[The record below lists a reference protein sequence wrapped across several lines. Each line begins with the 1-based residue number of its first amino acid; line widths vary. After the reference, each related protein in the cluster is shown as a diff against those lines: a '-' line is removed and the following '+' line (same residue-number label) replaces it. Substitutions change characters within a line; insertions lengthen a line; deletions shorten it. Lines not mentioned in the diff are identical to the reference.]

1 MNRQCENK
9 QINFVSEY
17 QSTPAVQRKSRKSE
31 TLAPISPI
39 LGTSGDKGKQV
50 DKFVDIEIE
59 DIPVY
64 LREPVTKSTTRASNP
79 TGINKEM
86 VEKERQ
92 SLANFEEFENTL
104 LILENNKTE
113 EEFDDL
119 LNSFSANIR
128 NPMSQKVRQ
137 SLDNIKKRHS
147 SMGME
152 KQQQDELN
160 REKVLNSSKNGK
172 YSEFGA
178 NEKNQLNESFNR
190 SVMNSSISSGNGE
203 RLLRR
208 SRLFDDAMSTFTER
222 IVDNGTMDHSGSS
235 IAYTD
240 NKQANELNS
249 TQTLN
254 KRNLEQE
261 STPKTDPIYNTED
274 THTESKSN
282 HRDRFKTIRIFKK
295 PPENAIQ
302 IPDPEETYV
311 QGIQSP
317 IPVARTGDMFA
328 AKNTNSPKQ
337 HEENTP
343 ATTKS
348 SAINTMT
355 FKRSGLAR
363 PRQLSGLV
371 KRDLYAKS
379 NSQEFL
385 ASDEQIT
392 QPHPVPQLKS
402 PMGIKSKSI
411 HNLSTAKHTSKLPGN
426 RIEAGAFEH
435 PSSTRNPALVSGEGS
450 LRFIEHSI
458 LDCR

>member
-1 MNRQCENK
+1 M
-9 QINFVSEY
+9 
-17 QSTPAVQRKSRKSE
+17 RKSRKSE
-31 TLAPISPI
+31 LKISPI
-39 LGTSGDKGKQV
+39 FSEKHTNV
-50 DKFVDIEIE
+50 DKFVDVEIE
-59 DIPVY
+59 DYI
-64 LREPVTKSTTRASNP
+64 REPVTKSTTRSSNP

-147 SMGME
+147 SIGME

-160 REKVLNSSKNGK
+160 REKAMNTSKNGK

-178 NEKNQLNESFNR
+178 NEKNPLNDSFSR
-190 SVMNSSISSGNGE
+190 SPMTSSIGSGNGE

-235 IAYTD
+235 IGYTD
-240 NKQANELNS
+240 NKQVNELNS

-254 KRNLEQE
+254 KKNQVHLEKNN
-261 STPKTDPIYNTED
+261 TLKTDPIYNTEE
-274 THTESKSN
+274 TQAESKSN
-282 HRDRFKTIRIFKK
+282 NRDRFKTIRIFKK

-302 IPDPEETYV
+302 VPDPDETYA
-311 QGIQSP
+311 QEIQSP
-317 IPVARTGDMFA
+317 LPMARTVDVFA
-328 AKNTNSPKQ
+328 AKNTNSPK
-337 HEENTP
+337 HRGLDEEP
-343 ATTKS
+343 TTAK
-348 SAINTMT
+348 AINTMT

-363 PRQLSGLV
+363 PRQLSGLA

-385 ASDEQIT
+385 SSNDQVGLPQSKPVQQI
-392 QPHPVPQLKS
+392 KS

-411 HNLSTAKHTSKLPGN
+411 HNLSTTRHTSKLPGS
-426 RIEAGAFEH
+426 RIETSEFEH
-435 PSSTRNPALVSGEGS
+435 PSSTRNAALVS
-450 LRFIEHSI
+450 FIF
-458 LDCR
+458 